1 MPFNTSSMNLA
12 TAFFLTLFLS
22 ACGGGGDASN
32 RDSHSS
38 TKPVNKEKIDQ
49 ADEGS
54 QALINSSALSHNAK
68 AALTASNTF
77 SLARTSC
84 GLRGLSVDPAL
95 DDIAIDHAN
104 YIRYV
109 FANSSPTVF
118 NPHYESEMTDIA
130 EVTGSNNPFFKGRDF
145 SDRLLAADYQNA
157 RYSATENIAHS
168 IYYSSVGE
176 LAAAEVVAGLMA
188 KSLLAAPYHLRSL
201 MVPKSSL
208 TGTSVVTYQP
218 YGRTS
223 RNSQGYVLVTHASAT
238 KATQDR
244 TVAGIFTYPCQGV
257 SGTATALYNETPDPV
272 KHTGRDLRINPIG
285 QPIYINVPS
294 AETIEVSN
302 VKFYD
307 TQRNIE
313 VPIELLDYRQD
324 PYKNTV
330 YALPA
335 NEAFILP
342 MTDDLKSCE
351 IARRQDQSQQC
362 GLYGNTEYRVS
373 YEVLIDNKIL
383 QQQSFSFTTGEVNY

>member
-1 MPFNTSSMNLA
+1 
-12 TAFFLTLFLS
+12 
-22 ACGGGGDASN
+22 
-32 RDSHSS
+32 
-38 TKPVNKEKIDQ
+38 
-49 ADEGS
+49 
-54 QALINSSALSHNAK
+54 
-68 AALTASNTF
+68 
-77 SLARTSC
+77 
-84 GLRGLSVDPAL
+84 
-95 DDIAIDHAN
+95 
-104 YIRYV
+104 
-109 FANSSPTVF
+109 
-118 NPHYESEMTDIA
+118 
-130 EVTGSNNPFFKGRDF
+130 
-145 SDRLLAADYQNA
+145 
-157 RYSATENIAHS
+157 
-168 IYYSSVGE
+168 
-176 LAAAEVVAGLMA
+176 
-188 KSLLAAPYHLRSL
+188 
-201 MVPKSSL
+201 
-208 TGTSVVTYQP
+208 
-218 YGRTS
+218 
-223 RNSQGYVLVTHASAT
+223 
-238 KATQDR
+238 
-244 TVAGIFTYPCQGV
+244 
-257 SGTATALYNETPDPV
+257 V

-307 TQRNIE
+307 AQRNIE